1 MLSTLDLNAKMS
13 KVDYRAAH
21 EQLDVRL
28 SDLQRQV
35 RTAGRPVVIV
45 FEGWEAAG
53 VGTAIGRVLGV
64 LDPRGYKVHN
74 FVRQDPEASLRP
86 PLWQYWVTLPR
97 RGEMAVYDGSWYRW
111 ALERKRTE
119 RAQVYDRIRIFERQ
133 LADDGVILVKFWLHI
148 SEKEQGR
155 RFRKMEA
162 NPAQAWMVSKQ
173 DWRRH
178 EQYDKRL
185 RLVDEMMEATSVAH
199 APWVPV
205 ASQQLRYAAH
215 TIAQTLADR
224 IEQALAAPPPP
235 QPQPNA
241 EPLRKP
247 TRQSPLDAV
256 DMSLQAD
263 PETYSRELDRLQK
276 RLLEL
281 EHQIYVPRIPVVIAY
296 EGWDAA
302 GKGGNIKRL
311 VAGLD
316 HRGFEVIPVGAP
328 QGDEAQRHYLWRFW
342 KNLPKGG
349 HITVFDRTWY
359 GRVLVERVEGY
370 ATEAEWSRAYQE
382 IVEFENELLSH
393 GMVLVKFWINI
404 TKEEQLRRFRQR
416 ETTPHKQW
424 KITQEDWRNR
434 RKWNKYHEAVSDMIV
449 RTSTPAAPWTII
461 EGNQKYHARLKAL
474 TTVCD
479 AIEAG
484 LARAK

>member
-1 MLSTLDLNAKMS
+1 MLATLDLTGKIS
-13 KVDYRAAH
+13 KEEYRAAR

-28 SDLQRQV
+28 SDLQRKV
-35 RTAGRPVVIV
+35 RAAGRPVVIV

-53 VGTAIGRVLGV
+53 VGTAIGRVLGAM
-64 LDPRGYKVHN
+64 DPRGYKVHN
-74 FVRQDPEASLRP
+74 FVRQAPEAFLRP
-86 PLWQYWVTLPR
+86 PLWQFWITLPPA
-97 RGEMAVYDGSWYRW
+97 GEMAVYDGSWYRW
-111 ALERKRTE
+111 ALELKRAE
-119 RAQVYDRIRIFERQ
+119 REDAFRRIRIFERQ
-133 LADDGVILVKFWLHI
+133 IADDGAIVIKFWLHI

-178 EQYDKRL
+178 EQYGKRL
-185 RLVDEMMEATSVAH
+185 HLADDMMEATSLPH

-215 TIAQTLADR
+215 RIATTLADR
-224 IEQALAAPPPP
+224 LEQALA
-235 QPQPNA
+235 
-241 EPLRKP
+241 EPLPAAQPPARPRGK
-247 TRQSPLDAV
+247 RYKQSPLDAL
-256 DMSLQAD
+256 DMTLQVD
-263 PETYSRELDRLQK
+263 PETYNRELGRLQK

-311 VAGLD
+311 VAALD

-328 QGDEAQRHYLWRFW
+328 QGEERQRHYLWRFW
-342 KNLPKGG
+342 RNLPKGG
-349 HITVFDRTWY
+349 HITIFDRTWY
-359 GRVLVERVEGY
+359 GRVLVERVEGF
-370 ATEAEWSRAYQE
+370 ATEAQGNRAYQE
-382 IVEFENELLSH
+382 IVEFEEELLAH

-404 TKEEQLRRFRQR
+404 TKDEQLRRFRQR
-416 ETTPHKQW
+416 ESLPHKQW
-424 KITQEDWRNR
+424 KITPEDWRNR
-434 RKWNKYHEAVSDMIV
+434 RNWNKYHDAVSEMIV

-474 TTVCD
+474 ATVCD
-479 AIEAG
+479 AIQ
-484 LARAK
+484 ARLDLLK